1 MKIKI
6 LIILMFFSS
15 FKIRAQEQNIDVHEV
30 DVVEQFIPKVPPA
43 RKILDIP
50 KITDTVKAEKNVY
63 YSTLSKQFQ
72 TSYKID
78 TIKAAKIKGEPITR
92 LYQTF
97 LRLQL
102 GNTAL
107 PTFEACYNSLRNTQY
122 SYAIEVAYQN
132 STSKVKGYDAS
143 FQKTKIAAFGK
154 GVLDYG
160 ILNAK
165 ILREG
170 NIFSAHAM
178 QDDLSKQNKH
188 QYWGYSQFNLFL
200 ESKHNDRDRL
210 RYFTA
215 IYFSDL
221 NEMTENNYGF
231 ESLLKKRFGTYD
243 YSFGLK
249 ANLYTNNTAVNTSF
263 VNDATREGIYSLSPR
278 FYGDFYDLKV
288 SAGFDEVIDNKMN
301 DTVVLNFY
309 FYPQLRVDYEI
320 VPEIFNVYG
329 GVRSGLQKNSYW
341 SLSKENPFVLNALQY
356 DGDAVELKN
365 TSSVDFYAGLNTY
378 FNSNIRVDAEIS
390 FADRTDM
397 VFFARNENPNYYLN
411 KFSVIYDDVKH
422 LSFKANANWSLS
434 DLKGITF
441 SLAHHFYDLTNLTY
455 PSGLPSLEVNLNVFY
470 NLGSKIVGHID
481 AYSSFERMAERT
493 GQTDEALLYFN
504 LGNIIDF
511 DLKFEYR
518 YTKLLSAYLSGE
530 RLIGGYEIWQNYPV
544 NPRQIQLGISY
555 QL

>member
-15 FKIRAQEQNIDVHEV
+15 FKMWAQEQNIDIHKV
-30 DVVEQFIPKVPPA
+30 DVVEQFVPKVPPA
-43 RKILDIP
+43 RKIVDIP
-50 KITDTVKAEKNVY
+50 KITDTVKSEKKVY

-78 TIKAAKIKGEPITR
+78 TIKAAKIKGEPIPR

-107 PTFEACYNSLRNTQY
+107 PSFEGCYNSLRNKQY
-122 SYAIEVAYQN
+122 SYAVEVAYQN
-132 STSKVKGYDAS
+132 SPSKVKGYDAS
-143 FQKTKIAAFGK
+143 FQKTKISAFGK

-170 NIFSAHAM
+170 NIFSAHGM
-178 QDDLSKQNKH
+178 QDGLLEQNIH

-200 ESKHNDRDRL
+200 ESKHNNRDRL

-215 IYFSDL
+215 IHLSDL
-221 NEMTENNYGF
+221 NEMTENNYSF
-231 ESLLKKRFGTYD
+231 ESLLKKRFGTND
-243 YSFGLK
+243 YSFGFK
-249 ANLYTNNTAVNTSF
+249 ANLYTNNTAANTSF
-263 VNDATREGIYSLSPR
+263 VNDANREGIYNLSPR

-288 SAGFDEVIDNKMN
+288 SAGFDEVINTKSN
-301 DTVVLNFY
+301 DTLVLNFY
-309 FYPQLRVDYEI
+309 FYPQLRIDYEI
-320 VPEIFNVYG
+320 VSEIFNVYG

-341 SLSKENPFVLNALQY
+341 SLSKENPFMLSALQY

-365 TSSVDFYAGLNTY
+365 TSSVDFYAGINTY
-378 FNSNIRVDAEIS
+378 FNSSIRVGAEIS

-397 VFFARNENPNYYLN
+397 AFFARNENPNYYLN
-411 KFSVIYDDVKH
+411 KFSVLYDDVKH
-422 LSFKANANWSLS
+422 LSFKANANWDPS
-434 DLKGITF
+434 DFKGITF

-455 PSGLPSLEVNLNVFY
+455 PSGMPSLEVNLNMFY
-470 NLGSKIVGHID
+470 NLGGKVIGYLD

-493 GQTDEALLYFN
+493 GQTDEAMLYFN

-511 DLKFEYR
+511 DLKLEYR
-518 YTKLLSAYLSGE
+518 YNKLLSAYLSGE